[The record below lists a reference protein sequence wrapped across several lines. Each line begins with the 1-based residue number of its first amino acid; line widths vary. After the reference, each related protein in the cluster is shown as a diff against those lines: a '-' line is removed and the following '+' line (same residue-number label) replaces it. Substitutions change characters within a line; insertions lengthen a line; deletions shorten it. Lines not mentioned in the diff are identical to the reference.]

1 MDTLERGA
9 LVERT
14 TRDNDARSNDAGD
27 VAAAYVAGYADGLT
41 LLHSDGHDQP
51 AVEPLERIY
60 ARYLRYVELDPATP
74 EARVYVAGFRDAAA
88 DNLPCPPHEVKSH
101 VPHLAA

>member
-1 MDTLERGA
+1 MDA
-9 LVERT
+9 LVPATPIEST
-14 TRDNDARSNDAGD
+14 LRDNGAGD
-27 VAAAYVAGYADGLT
+27 MAAAYVAGYADGLT
-41 LLHSDGHDQP
+41 LLRSDGHDQH

-88 DNLPCPPHEVKSH
+88 DNLPCPPHEIKSH
-101 VPHLAA
+101 VPYLAA